1 MTMTVLVLFGSLRA
15 ASISTQ
21 IAALAPRAAP
31 AGVTVQN
38 AEGLDALPFY
48 NQDLDTA
55 EPPPPVA
62 RLRAQVG
69 AADAVLFVT
78 PANNGS
84 VSAVLKNA
92 IDWLSRPR
100 EIAAL
105 HDKPAAL
112 IVAGWSPATAETHLE
127 QILRVAGATIVSTSD
142 RQINLKTLRGH
153 HPAEEPAVHTAIA
166 GALTALADEAERSR
180 TTSRT
185 DRVIVPSPTQSPAAT
200 ASGVRGRTG
209 RRPAL

>member
-1 MTMTVLVLFGSLRA
+1 MTMTVLILFGSLRA

-55 EPPPPVA
+55 QPPPPVA
-62 RLRAQVG
+62 RLRAQVD
-69 AADAVLFVT
+69 AADAVLLVT

-100 EIAAL
+100 ENAAL

-127 QILRVAGATIVSTSD
+127 QILRAAGATIVSTSD

-153 HPAEEPAVHTAIA
+153 HPAQEPAVHTAIA
-166 GALTALADEAERSR
+166 GALTALADAAERSR
-180 TTSRT
+180 TTNAA
-185 DRVIVPSPTQSPAAT
+185 PTA
-200 ASGVRGRTG
+200 
-209 RRPAL
+209 